1 MFFGVFLLTFIPL
14 SHVTHTRIFVQTQSS
29 SQLALFEPLS
39 FLLCPSSH
47 LHQPTRPWQPVAAT
61 RAVPFFVSSRE
72 ECIQSSPRSH
82 TFTIVV
88 AIITI
93 EPGFIVA
100 QEKQKAT
107 HVRLDAAKNITVL
120 RSWRRPSLVWD
131 LSGLAV
137 QCRDPL

>member
-1 MFFGVFLLTFIPL
+1 MHQKIKECEGDWGRMADHVLWYVSTFIHPTIACNSYSYL
-14 SHVTHTRIFVQTQSS
+14 RAQSS
-29 SQLALFEPLS
+29 SQLALLEPLS
-39 FLLCPSSH
+39 SLLCPSSH

-61 RAVPFFVSSRE
+61 RAVSFSVSSHE

-88 AIITI
+88 AIVTI

-100 QEKQKAT
+100 QEEPKAT

-120 RSWRRPSLVWD
+120 RSWR
-131 LSGLAV
+131 
-137 QCRDPL
+137 